1 MERKLFVWKLANK
14 WVKIR
19 FPKPSLPPSPRGI
32 ASAPEPTRAGMCIAL
47 LRKLQIMEH
56 EHSTEAIHERLIAGP
71 THNYLRDWIYGGI
84 DGSVTTFAV
93 VSGVAGAELSP
104 WIILILGFANLFAD
118 GFSMAASNFLGTKAE
133 IDDWRRLEAIENRHI
148 ELAPDGEREEVRQIF
163 QLKGFEGDDLSRMVD
178 LVTSERE
185 RWVRTML
192 TEEYGLPREVRS
204 PWIAAV
210 STFTAFVICGLVPLI
225 PYLMGARQSLGVS
238 MAMTATVFFAIG
250 SAKSK
255 WSTTS
260 WWQSGL
266 TTFLVGAIA
275 ASLAYGTGVFLKN
288 VLG

>member
-1 MERKLFVWKLANK
+1 
-14 WVKIR
+14 
-19 FPKPSLPPSPRGI
+19 
-32 ASAPEPTRAGMCIAL
+32 
-47 LRKLQIMEH
+47 MEH
-56 EHSTEAIHERLIAGP
+56 EHSAEAIHERLIAGP

-93 VSGVAGAELSP
+93 VTGVVGAQLSP

-133 IDDWRRLEAIENRHI
+133 LDDWRRLEAIEYRHI
-148 ELAPDGEREEVRQIF
+148 DLEPEGELEEVKQIF
-163 QLKGFEGDDLSRMVD
+163 QLKGFDGEDLRRMVE
-178 LVTSERE
+178 LVTSDRQ

-204 PWIAAV
+204 PWIAAL
-210 STFTAFVICGLVPLI
+210 STFTAFVVCGLVPLL
-225 PYLMGARQSLGVS
+225 PYLLGFPQSLRMS
-238 MAMTATVFFAIG
+238 IIMTATVFFAIG

-275 ASLAYGTGVFLKN
+275 ASLAYTTGLLLKTL
-288 VLG
+288 LG